1 MKKIIRLTALILSLV
16 MLCTLCLA
24 CSSAKKREQAVIG
37 TCAGFDVLYEELRYV
52 TLTYKDILAAN
63 YGADIWSDPETA
75 ERYREELET
84 VVWDMMLNNYA
95 VLATCLENGMTRE
108 SMYSDAIDDAIE
120 RQLDEAIDAYGGKSA
135 FRDAM
140 KDMYMTENLMRFC
153 LRVAYLENELK
164 FILTKDLGFI
174 ETDLEVF
181 LDWLEDGNSVY
192 VQHILIRNDKG
203 DDVDANRALAEEIRR
218 QIANGEAR
226 IEDFV
231 GDKVNEELENLA
243 PYFLVRDVYI
253 EEIENAAFALAASG
267 DVSEVVDTGD
277 GFYIFVRQDYAESD
291 LLLQANDLLDSYQW
305 AVAEK
310 IAMSKK
316 ADLSIELNEYGK
328 TIDLLAIT

>member
-1 MKKIIRLTALILSLV
+1 MKKILRLTALILALTL
-16 MLCTLCLA
+16 LCTLCLS

-37 TCAGFDVLYEELRYV
+37 TCEGFDVLYEELRYV

-63 YGADIWSDPETA
+63 YGADIWNDPETA
-75 ERYREELET
+75 EQYREELEEI
-84 VVWDMMLNNYA
+84 VWDMMLNNYA
-95 VLATCLENGMTRE
+95 VLATCLENGMTRD
-108 SMYSDAIDDAIE
+108 SMYSDAIDNAIE
-120 RQLDEAIDAYGGKSA
+120 QQIDEAIDAYGGKGA

-140 KDMYMTENLMRFC
+140 KEMYMTENLMRFC

-174 ETDLEVF
+174 ETDLNVF
-181 LDWLEDGNSVY
+181 LDWLEDGNCVY

-203 DDVDANRALAEEIRR
+203 DDREENRALAEEIRA

-226 IEDFV
+226 VEDFV
-231 GDKVNEELENLA
+231 GNKVNEELENLA

-253 EEIENAAFALAASG
+253 EEIENAAFALEASG

-277 GFYIFVRQDYAESD
+277 GFYILVRQDYEASD
-291 LLLQANDLLDSYQW
+291 LLLKATDLLESYQW

-316 ADLSIELNEYGK
+316 TDIAIELNEYGK
-328 TIDLLAIT
+328 SIDLLAIS